1 MSAQLYLAYVAACF
15 AIVIVPGPTVT
26 LIIANSLRH
35 GARAG
40 LLNVAGT
47 QLGLALM
54 IAILCVGLASII
66 ATIGVWFDWVRLA
79 GAAYLVWLGGK
90 LLRSPGGLD
99 QPSGAPVPPPP
110 SPPPSPPRSGF
121 FLQGFL
127 VILSNPKAL
136 LFFGAFIPQF
146 VDPNG
151 NAARQ
156 VVLLGAIFMAV
167 ATLCDGAYAVLVGRL
182 GLALSGRRVRLAS
195 RLSGGLLV
203 GGGLWLA
210 LARAR

>member
-47 QLGLALM
+47 QLGLAAM

-66 ATIGVWFDWVRLA
+66 ASMGVWFDWVRLA
-79 GAAYLVWLGGK
+79 GAAYLVWLGVK
-90 LLRSPGGLD
+90 LLRAPGALLE
-99 QPSGAPVPPPP
+99 QAGAAV
-110 SPPPSPPRSGF
+110 SPPRSGF

-146 VDPNG
+146 VDPNR
-151 NAARQ
+151 NAAWQ
-156 VVLLGAIFMAV
+156 VVLLGATFMAV

-182 GLALSGRRVRLAS
+182 GLALSGRRVRLLS
-195 RLSGGLLV
+195 RASGGLLV

-210 LARAR
+210 LARVR

>member
-1 MSAQLYLAYVAACF
+1 MSLQLYLAYAAACF

-26 LIIANSLRH
+26 MIVANSLRY

-54 IAILCVGLASII
+54 IAVLAAGLASII
-66 ATIGVWFDWVRLA
+66 AAVGVWFDWLRLA
-79 GAAYLVWLGGK
+79 GAAYLIWLGIK
-90 LLRSPGGLD
+90 LLGPTGPLEASRST
-99 QPSGAPVPPPP
+99 APPP
-110 SPPPSPPRSGF
+110 RGGF
-121 FLQGFL
+121 FLQAFF

-146 VDPNG
+146 VDPG
-151 NAARQ
+151 ANA
-156 VVLLGAIFMAV
+156 VSEVILLGATFMII
-167 ATLCDGAYAVLVGRL
+167 ATLCDGAYAVLVGKL
-182 GLALSGRRVRLAS
+182 GLLLSSRRVRLLSSAS
-195 RLSGGLLV
+195 GAILI
-203 GGGLWLA
+203 GGGIWLA

>member
-1 MSAQLYLAYVAACF
+1 MSAELYLAYVLACF

-47 QLGLALM
+47 QLGLAVM
-54 IAILCVGLASII
+54 IGILCVGLASII
-66 ATIGVWFDWVRLA
+66 ASMGAWFDWVRLA
-79 GAAYLVWLGGK
+79 GAAYLVWLGLG
-90 LLRSPGGLD
+90 LMRSPD
-99 QPSGAPVPPPP
+99 ARENRQPAL
-110 SPPPSPPRSGF
+110 PPRSGF

-151 NAARQ
+151 DAARQ
-156 VVLLGAIFMAV
+156 VVLLGATFMAV
-167 ATLCDGAYAVLVGRL
+167 ATLCDGAYAVLIGRL
-182 GLALSGRRVRLAS
+182 GLALSGRRIPLIS
-195 RLSGGLLV
+195 RLSGGVLI
-203 GGGLWLA
+203 GGGIWLA

>member
-1 MSAQLYLAYVAACF
+1 M
-15 AIVIVPGPTVT
+15 P
-26 LIIANSLRH
+26 
-35 GARAG
+35 
-40 LLNVAGT
+40 
-47 QLGLALM
+47 
-54 IAILCVGLASII
+54 
-66 ATIGVWFDWVRLA
+66 
-79 GAAYLVWLGGK
+79 
-90 LLRSPGGLD
+90 
-99 QPSGAPVPPPP
+99 
-110 SPPPSPPRSGF
+110 PPRSGF

-151 NAARQ
+151 AYVQ
-156 VVLLGAIFMAV
+156 QIMLLGLTFMAV

-182 GLALSGRRVRLAS
+182 GLALSGRRVRAVS

-203 GGGLWLA
+203 GGGIWLA

>member
-40 LLNVAGT
+40 LFNVAGT

-66 ATIGVWFDWVRLA
+66 AGIGVWFDWVRLA
-79 GAAYLVWLGGK
+79 GAAYLVWLGWK
-90 LLRSPGGLD
+90 LLRAPGALAEPGD
-99 QPSGAPVPPPP
+99 APTPPR
-110 SPPPSPPRSGF
+110 PPRSGF

-151 NAARQ
+151 DAARQ
-156 VVLLGAIFMAV
+156 VVLLGATFMVV

-182 GLALSGRRVRLAS
+182 GLALSGRGGRLAS

-203 GGGLWLA
+203 GGGIWLA